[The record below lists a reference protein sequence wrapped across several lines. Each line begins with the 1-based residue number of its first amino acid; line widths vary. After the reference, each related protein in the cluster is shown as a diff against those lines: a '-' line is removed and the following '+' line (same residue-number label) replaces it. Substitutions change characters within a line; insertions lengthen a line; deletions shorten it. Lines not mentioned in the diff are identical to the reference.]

1 MPPYISRYL
10 NDPIYEEKARRA
22 LDTIWN
28 KRHQGTGLV
37 GTVINTANGDW
48 VRRESGVGA
57 GIDSYYEY
65 LLKAYILLGDEE
77 YLDRFNIHYHS
88 IQRYIQRQW
97 VETFLKFITRERQKA
112 FSKRILDFWRFFFF

>member
-1 MPPYISRYL
+1 MELEYSEINFENQLKRYL
-10 NDPIYEEKARRA
+10 NDPVYEEKARKA

-65 LLKAYILLGDEE
+65 LLKA
-77 YLDRFNIHYHS
+77 
-88 IQRYIQRQW
+88 
-97 VETFLKFITRERQKA
+97 
-112 FSKRILDFWRFFFF
+112 

>member
-1 MPPYISRYL
+1 MYRLCWNSYTRVCCSFQELIHIFVIFDWFREIVTFWRIDTNSSHFKRYL
-10 NDPIYEEKARRA
+10 NDPVYEEKARKA

-65 LLKAYILLGDEE
+65 LLKVWGQE
-77 YLDRFNIHYHS
+77 NKK
-88 IQRYIQRQW
+88 
-97 VETFLKFITRERQKA
+97 VN
-112 FSKRILDFWRFFFF
+112 FSKF

>member
-1 MPPYISRYL
+1 MKIMKLQRSAQILPICKIKGKEVANLHQAYLEASLKINKKRYL
-10 NDPIYEEKARRA
+10 NDPVYEEKARKA

-57 GIDSYYEY
+57 GIDSYSEY
-65 LLKAYILLGDEE
+65 LLRA
-77 YLDRFNIHYHS
+77 
-88 IQRYIQRQW
+88 
-97 VETFLKFITRERQKA
+97 
-112 FSKRILDFWRFFFF
+112 